1 MLRDPKVQL
10 NVIVHIFFTPKAA
23 PHQPIRHFNTSSA
36 PTMQKNSHAARNI
49 AHESDIQMK
58 VMKSDK
64 RLIRAVVFKTFR
76 ERLSDLLFVHISSG
90 LLF

>member
-10 NVIVHIFFTPKAA
+10 NVIVHIFSHQAA

-36 PTMQKNSHAARNI
+36 PTMEENSHAARNI

-64 RLIRAVVFKTFR
+64 RLIRAVVFKAFR